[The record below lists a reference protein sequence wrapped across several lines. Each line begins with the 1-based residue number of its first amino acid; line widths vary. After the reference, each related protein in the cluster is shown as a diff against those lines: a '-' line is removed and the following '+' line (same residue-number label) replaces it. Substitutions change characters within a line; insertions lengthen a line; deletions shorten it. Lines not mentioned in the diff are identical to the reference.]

1 LTVFGAA
8 PQQAAYGRFSLNKR
22 VVPKVSDYLVLSR
35 IYRIENMIDDKTAAA
50 MKAHNQRVIDE
61 EETIRQYAKS
71 KALRMAEMNR
81 KPLEKE
87 AELERKLLEKNP
99 DPAKSERQLLEAYRK
114 LPRLEQIK
122 LVKNV
127 QALAKK
133 IHFSEIESV

>member
-81 KPLEKE
+81 KPLEK
-87 AELERKLLEKNP
+87 NP

>member
-1 LTVFGAA
+1 
-8 PQQAAYGRFSLNKR
+8 
-22 VVPKVSDYLVLSR
+22 
-35 IYRIENMIDDKTAAA
+35 MIDDKTAAA